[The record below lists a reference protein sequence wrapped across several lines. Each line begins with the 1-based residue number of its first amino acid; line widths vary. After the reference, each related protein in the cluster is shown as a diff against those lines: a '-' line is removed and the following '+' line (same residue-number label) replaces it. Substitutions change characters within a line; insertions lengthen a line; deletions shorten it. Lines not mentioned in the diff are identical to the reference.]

1 MEAYPNME
9 IILTLGSQGVLYRS
23 ESRKCYQA
31 AFEVNTVDTTGA
43 GDTFTGYFIAS
54 AVKGNSVPDALLKAA
69 KAAAITV
76 MGKGAAPSIPW
87 DKQVEEARL

>member
-1 MEAYPNME
+1 MMVRTVMNSRPFEA
-9 IILTLGSQGVLYRS
+9 
-23 ESRKCYQA
+23 
-31 AFEVNTVDTTGA
+31 VDTTAA